1 MVEVAPWPCLSS
13 LPRVK
18 RTDAMG
24 YLAERH
30 RATPSAWDI
39 KQGSSAR
46 PLAPPQRTPGGRGHS
61 KGEAQRPGTQPPLLV
76 RERPPRLPISLRL
89 TAQAEVKVSFD
100 FAKGKYKESLQQ
112 LIDDFGFHPAFK
124 RWFDE
129 F

>member
-1 MVEVAPWPCLSS
+1 MARWPRLSS

-61 KGEAQRPGTQPPLLV
+61 KGEAQTPGAQPTAS
-76 RERPPRLPISLRL
+76 RACAERPPRPPISLRL